1 MLEFRPIRLED
12 QAWIQQALRQSDFQG
27 CEYSFANNLAWCRS
41 GNVQIAKW
49 EGFYISRSD
58 GETPD
63 VPVFT
68 FPAGSGDYQAVFREL
83 AAYASE
89 RQVPLYVRGVTP
101 QVAPILESLFPGQ
114 YTLTPQR
121 DEFDYIY
128 RTEDLITLKG
138 KKYHKKRN
146 HLKQFQQ
153 YASTFSL
160 MTPDDFDDCIAF
172 SASFYNE
179 KEGYLDPSS
188 VAEQYA
194 IHTFF
199 THFKTL
205 GLQGGVLR
213 VDGKLVAFTIGEPLN
228 QNTYGVHIEKAD
240 VQYQGA
246 YPAINQA
253 FVEAVAASY
262 AYVNREEDL
271 GWEGLRQAKES
282 YYPAILL
289 EKATAVFP
297 HPEQIEATTFAKTH
311 GSIKT

>member
-1 MLEFRPIRLED
+1 
-12 QAWIQQALRQSDFQG
+12 
-27 CEYSFANNLAWCRS
+27 
-41 GNVQIAKW
+41 
-49 EGFYISRSD
+49 
-58 GETPD
+58 
-63 VPVFT
+63 
-68 FPAGSGDYQAVFREL
+68 
-83 AAYASE
+83 
-89 RQVPLYVRGVTP
+89 
-101 QVAPILESLFPGQ
+101 
-114 YTLTPQR
+114 
-121 DEFDYIY
+121 
-128 RTEDLITLKG
+128 
-138 KKYHKKRN
+138 
-146 HLKQFQQ
+146 
-153 YASTFSL
+153 

-271 GWEGLRQAKES
+271 GLEGLRQAKES